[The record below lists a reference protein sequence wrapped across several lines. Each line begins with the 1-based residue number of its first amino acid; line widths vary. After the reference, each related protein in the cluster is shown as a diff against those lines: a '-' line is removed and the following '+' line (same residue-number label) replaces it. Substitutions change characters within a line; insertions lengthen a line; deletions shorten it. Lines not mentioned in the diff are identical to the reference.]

1 MIRTVWVI
9 YNGIYRALQCTVFS
23 ALKSHPIV
31 ITMTKMGLTQTWLPY
46 SLDDSVIDVLPHIF
60 ERPFLFVYSNTKMV
74 ELATYLAIG
83 PQIYADGML
92 VFQQQEEDDEKQ
104 QKDGVGAMKI
114 NRRKLIGRISGK
126 HILCQIIKSDFSP
139 YPDPLYAKTASEI
152 MDGITDNEI
161 IKKYSSMRRVI
172 EVFKETR
179 FAFVPIIGTSSLK
192 VNHSPN
198 YNNKEAVVTALS
210 IRDFLS
216 LFMGVHRNNSNNN
229 IDTQQKISIPVK
241 DISSNL
247 ASVSKYDSIKDAIDI
262 MINSGIRNIG
272 IKNQNSDLVG
282 VINDRTILE
291 FLLSPRWRL
300 KEIIDSIKHD
310 SETSNNKSNQ
320 INIKEVIADSNH
332 SNDDIGRIP
341 SINSIINDLHII
353 PISEVKVEE
362 NTTISKAAELLM
374 EIHNPCLVLQREN
387 AIVTPWDIVMKTV
400 DFSNK

>member
-1 MIRTVWVI
+1 
-9 YNGIYRALQCTVFS
+9 
-23 ALKSHPIV
+23 
-31 ITMTKMGLTQTWLPY
+31 MTKMDLTQTWLPY
-46 SLDDSVIDVLPHIF
+46 SLDDSVIDVLPDIF
-60 ERPFLFVYSNTKMV
+60 KRPFLFVYSNTKMV

-92 VFQQQEEDDEKQ
+92 VFQQQQEEQ
-104 QKDGVGAMKI
+104 QKVGGGAMI
-114 NRRKLIGRISGK
+114 NRRKLIGRINGK
-126 HILCQIIKSDFSP
+126 HILYQIIKSDFSP

-152 MDGITDNEI
+152 MDAITNYEI
-161 IKKYSSMRRVI
+161 IKKDSSLRQVI
-172 EVFKETR
+172 ELFKETR

-192 VNHSPN
+192 VNHFPN
-198 YNNKEAVVTALS
+198 DNNEEAVVTAALS

-216 LFMGVHRNNSNNN
+216 LFTGVHRNNSNMNNN
-229 IDTQQKISIPVK
+229 IDTQEKISIPVK
-241 DISSNL
+241 EISSNL
-247 ASVSKYDSIKDAIDI
+247 VSVSIYDSIKDAIDI
-262 MINSGIRNIG
+262 MINSGIRNVG

-282 VINDRTILE
+282 VINDRAILE

-310 SETSNNKSNQ
+310 SETSNNESTQ

-332 SNDDIGRIP
+332 SNANIGRIP
-341 SINSIINDLHII
+341 SINSIINDLNII

-362 NTTISKAAELLM
+362 DTTISKAAELLM

>member
-1 MIRTVWVI
+1 MIEMDL
-9 YNGIYRALQCTVFS
+9 A
-23 ALKSHPIV
+23 
-31 ITMTKMGLTQTWLPY
+31 QTWLPY
-46 SLDDSVIDVLPHIF
+46 SLDDSVIDVLPDIF
-60 ERPFLFVYSNTKMV
+60 ERPFLFVYSNTKLV

-92 VFQQQEEDDEKQ
+92 VFQQQEEDEKQ
-104 QKDGVGAMKI
+104 QRKVGGGAMI
-114 NRRKLIGRISGK
+114 NRRKVIGRINGK

-152 MDGITDNEI
+152 MDAITNNQI
-161 IKKYSSMRRVI
+161 IKKDSLMRRVI
-172 EVFKETR
+172 EVFKETS
-179 FAFVPIIGTSSLK
+179 FAFVPIIGTPPLK
-192 VNHSPN
+192 GNNFPN
-198 YNNKEAVVTALS
+198 YNNEEAVVTALS

-216 LFMGVHRNNSNNN
+216 LFTGVHRNNNNINNN
-229 IDTQQKISIPVK
+229 IDTKEKISISVK

-247 ASVSKYDSIKDAIDI
+247 VSVSKYDSIKDAIDI
-262 MINSGIRNIG
+262 MINRGIRNIG
-272 IKNQNSDLVG
+272 IKNQNSDLIG

-300 KEIIDSIKHD
+300 KEIIDSIKQD
-310 SETSNNKSNQ
+310 SEKSNNESTQ

-387 AIVTPWDIVMKTV
+387 AIVTPWDIVMKTAE
-400 DFSNK
+400 FSNK

>member
-31 ITMTKMGLTQTWLPY
+31 ITMTKMGLTQAWLPY

-114 NRRKLIGRISGK
+114 NRQKLIGRISGK

-216 LFMGVHRNNSNNN
+216 LFMGVHRNNSNINNN

-291 FLLSPRWRL
+291 FL
-300 KEIIDSIKHD
+300 
-310 SETSNNKSNQ
+310 KS
-320 INIKEVIADSNH
+320 
-332 SNDDIGRIP
+332 
-341 SINSIINDLHII
+341 
-353 PISEVKVEE
+353 
-362 NTTISKAAELLM
+362 
-374 EIHNPCLVLQREN
+374 
-387 AIVTPWDIVMKTV
+387 
-400 DFSNK
+400 